1 MVAMIDIKDSFMEMP
16 TPTRA
21 GQGDA
26 PGGTEQEHTLIIHV
40 HDRPGS
46 IDRVIGLLRRRRA
59 NMQTLVMSRSE
70 QADDMRLTV
79 SINDSNVVVEQL
91 VEQMRKAVDVFRVTN
106 LTTQQAV
113 TRQLAL
119 IKVNHTSSTFHEII
133 EQGQLFG
140 AHTVDVTPETITLE
154 VTGSEEK
161 ISRLVDQLQT
171 YGIRE
176 VARSGRV
183 AIARGNL

>member
-1 MVAMIDIKDSFMEMP
+1 MEMP

-46 IDRVIGLLRRRRA
+46 IDRVVGLLRRRRA
-59 NMQTLVMSRSE
+59 NMQTLVMSRNE
-70 QADDMRLTV
+70 QSKQTDDMRLTV

-91 VEQMRKAVDVFRVTN
+91 VEQLRKAVDVFQVTN
-106 LTTQQAV
+106 LTAQQAV
-113 TRQLAL
+113 MRQLAL
-119 IKVNHTSSTFHEII
+119 IKVGHTPKTFYEII

-154 VTGSEEK
+154 VAGSEDK
-161 ISRLVDQLQT
+161 ISRLIEQLQP

-176 VARSGRV
+176 VARSGSV
-183 AIARGNL
+183 AIARGNVGA

>member
-1 MVAMIDIKDSFMEMP
+1 MEMP

-21 GQGDA
+21 GQVDA
-26 PGGTEQEHTLIIHV
+26 TGGTEQEHTLIIHI

-46 IDRVIGLLRRRRA
+46 IDRVVGLLRRRRA
-59 NMQTLVMSRSE
+59 NMQTLVMSRSEQSE

-91 VEQMRKAVDVFRVTN
+91 VEQLRKAVDVFQVTN
-106 LTTQQAV
+106 LTAQQAI

-119 IKVNHTSSTFHEII
+119 IKVGHLPATFYEII

-154 VTGSEEK
+154 VAGSEDK
-161 ISRLVDQLQT
+161 ISRLIEQLQP

-176 VARSGRV
+176 VARSGSV
-183 AIARGNL
+183 AIARGNVGA

>member
-1 MVAMIDIKDSFMEMP
+1 MEMP

-21 GQGDA
+21 GQGDV
-26 PGGTEQEHTLIIHV
+26 PGGMEQEHTLIISV

-46 IDRVIGLLRRRRA
+46 IDRVVGLLRRRRA
-59 NMQTLVMSRSE
+59 NTQTLVMSRIE
-70 QADDMRLTV
+70 QTDDMRLTV
-79 SINDSNVVVEQL
+79 SINDSNVSVEQL
-91 VEQMRKAVDVFRVTN
+91 VEQLRKAVDVFQVTN

-119 IKVNHTSSTFHEII
+119 IKVGHTPTTFYEII

-154 VTGSEEK
+154 VAGSEDK
-161 ISRLVDQLQT
+161 ISRLVEQLQP

-176 VARSGRV
+176 VARSGSV
-183 AIARGNL
+183 AIARGNDGA